1 MHPDRFVLPITHVLS
16 TWIVL
21 VYASCAFYANI
32 HPTRYFRIGPDAA
45 LLFLGFSIDTWGKWT
60 QVVVLVCVTQCIFML
75 SSESVSPWIMNTVMD
90 QKTTRIAEHSYAR
103 VRSVCC
109 VCCSALVGSRDRHS
123 VKMAKQNCP

>member
-16 TWIVL
+16 AWIIL

-32 HPTRYFRIGPDAA
+32 HSTRYFRIGPDSA
-45 LLFLGFSIDTWGKWT
+45 LLFLGFSIDTWGKWI

-90 QKTTRIAEHSYAR
+90 QKTTRISEYSYAQ
-103 VRSVCC
+103 VFFMHLLSTFFENFVFDFIPCLL
-109 VCCSALVGSRDRHS
+109 CSL
-123 VKMAKQNCP
+123 